1 MTLTT
6 RTPAGVGSEEG
17 PRLAQITLFPVH
29 LLLLF
34 FLPAELY
41 SHLLSK
47 AVVCILPLSGFS
59 DLKQKPTGNC
69 VCVCVCACVHE
80 HTCVVQKGKAVCE
93 RVIKILLTEGNG
105 FCHVLL

>member
-1 MTLTT
+1 M
-6 RTPAGVGSEEG
+6 GNEEG
-17 PRLAQITLFPVH
+17 PRLAQITLFLVH
-29 LLLLF
+29 LLLLY
-34 FLPAELY
+34 FLPAKLY

-59 DLKQKPTGNC
+59 DLKQKPTGNHVC
-69 VCVCVCACVHE
+69 VCVCVCKCVCVHE

>member
-6 RTPAGVGSEEG
+6 RTPAGAENEEG
-17 PRLAQITLFPVH
+17 PRLAPIALFPVH
-29 LLLLF
+29 LLLLS
-34 FLPAELY
+34 FLPAKLC

-59 DLKQKPTGNC
+59 DLKQKPTGNR
-69 VCVCVCACVHE
+69 ARAHVHE
-80 HTCVVQKGKAVCE
+80 HTRVVQKGRDVCE
-93 RVIKILLTEGNG
+93 SVIKILLTEGNG

>member
-59 DLKQKPTGNC
+59 DLKQKPTGNR
-69 VCVCVCACVHE
+69 VCARARACVFMSILVWYKRVRL
-80 HTCVVQKGKAVCE
+80 CVKG
-93 RVIKILLTEGNG
+93 
-105 FCHVLL
+105 